1 MTTNDE
7 YIDNI
12 IFSDKWNNIGDY
24 RRIDIAIE
32 ILRSVDI
39 RLLET
44 KFKEKYISMIN
55 EDRNVTTS
63 KG

>member
-1 MTTNDE
+1 MSL
-7 YIDNI
+7 DNI
-12 IFSDKWNNIGDY
+12 INSDKWCDIGDY
-24 RRIDIAIE
+24 KRIDIAIE

-55 EDRNVTTS
+55 ENRNITS
-63 KG
+63 KDD